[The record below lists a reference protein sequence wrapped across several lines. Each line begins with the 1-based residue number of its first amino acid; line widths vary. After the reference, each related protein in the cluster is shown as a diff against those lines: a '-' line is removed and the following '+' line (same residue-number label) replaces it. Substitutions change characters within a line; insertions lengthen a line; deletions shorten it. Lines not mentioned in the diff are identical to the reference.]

1 MNIMVLNL
9 GKRNL
14 PLTVAALVAAGF
26 GLLSIFSAGMV
37 LFGPE
42 SAQKSA
48 GAYAGFVVWFNFAS
62 GFAYVLAG
70 YALWAMQ
77 RWGLWLA
84 LLITAAIALISLGF
98 GMHIASGAAYEMRTV
113 AALGF
118 RFAVWLTITS
128 IAYVSITRVR

>member
-1 MNIMVLNL
+1 MVITL
-9 GKRNL
+9 GKRSL
-14 PLTVAALVAAGF
+14 PLTIAALVAAGF

-62 GFAYVLAG
+62 GFAYVLAA
-70 YALWAMQ
+70 YALWTMQ
-77 RWGLWLA
+77 RWSTWLA
-84 LLITAAIALISLGF
+84 LLITVAIALVSAGF

-118 RFAVWLTITS
+118 RLAVWLAITLV
-128 IAYVSITRVR
+128 AYVSVTRVR

>member
-1 MNIMVLNL
+1 MVIAL
-9 GKRNL
+9 GKRSL
-14 PLTVAALVAAGF
+14 MLTIAALVAAGF

-70 YALWAMQ
+70 YALWTMQ
-77 RWGLWLA
+77 RWGVWIA
-84 LLITAAIALISLGF
+84 LLITVALAFISFGF

-118 RFAVWLTITS
+118 RFVVWLAITLL
-128 IAYVSITRVR
+128 AYVSITRVR